1 MGWGGEERDGHGVLW
16 GLNLNSQYIFNVM
29 NDDSSPNV
37 IFIKVDRN
45 GISEYMKN
53 IIVEG
58 SQPCLFVRFN
68 YGFETLIY
76 LRILNMLYIY

>member
-1 MGWGGEERDGHGVLW
+1 MLW

-58 SQPCLFVRFN
+58 S
-68 YGFETLIY
+68 
-76 LRILNMLYIY
+76 